1 MDYLHKLMEQ
11 SNTPEE
17 AVNQLS
23 VDIWGVDNYKKLNTS
38 QISELISKFQTS
50 GQQ

>member
-17 AVNQLS
+17 VVNQLS